1 MSTKMSTVQG
11 TGLNGGGG
19 SLQVVQQIGQSTF
32 SSQYAARF
40 GYVTNPLEYASHKK
54 KSIKDN

>member
-1 MSTKMSTVQG
+1 MSTVQG